1 MIISEH
7 FSVDMQKSSKV
18 FRNEDNSYTVE
29 LYNNDKREARLSA
42 SYWDAEDLAENWI
55 LENLTITKEL

>member
-7 FSVDMQKSSKV
+7 LCEDNKKCSKV
-18 FRNEDNSYTVE
+18 FRNSDNTYTVE
-29 LYNNDKREARLSA
+29 LYNNGIREARLLA
-42 SYWDAEDLAENWI
+42 SYWDAEDLAENWV